1 MAPDKSM
8 RYMKKEGPEP
18 FVGAFLRKLA
28 EAHDVI
34 KSNQE
39 VIEPLGFAGGCVKT
53 TYGPTVG

>member
-1 MAPDKSM
+1 M